1 MTDPVITCTDAETR
15 GRYAARVDGVAE
27 KGELTMSRLSA
38 TLIIADHTPVPDS
51 MRGTG
56 VADALAGRLIAD
68 ARAAGPHIVPLCP
81 FLRADTLRHR
91 EEMADVIQW

>member
-1 MTDPVITCTDAETR
+1 MTDPVITCTETETR

-38 TLIIADHTPVPDS
+38 TLIIADPTPVPDS

-56 VADALAGRLIAD
+56 VANALAERLMAD

-81 FLRADTLRHR
+81 FVRAYTLRHR
-91 EEMADVIQW
+91 EELAHAIQW